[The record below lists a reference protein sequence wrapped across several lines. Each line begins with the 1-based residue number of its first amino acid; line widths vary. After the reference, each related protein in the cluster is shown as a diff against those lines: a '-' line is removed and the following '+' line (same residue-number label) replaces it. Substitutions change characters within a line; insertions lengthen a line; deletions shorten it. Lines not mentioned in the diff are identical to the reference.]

1 MNVETGRS
9 YTAEDEPMLALM
21 RGENLESAS
30 SGQGWTPAEKDVVRD
45 RWEEEERYG
54 VPMNRHERRA
64 AASRA
69 RRTQR

>member
-1 MNVETGRS
+1 MNVDTGRI
-9 YTAEDEPMLALM
+9 YTREDERMLALM
-21 RGENLESAS
+21 RGENLESVPT
-30 SGQGWTPAEKDVVRD
+30 GQGWTPAEKDAVRD